1 MCLMFLVR
9 STAGQQVG
17 ALYVF
22 IINRGIASPSF
33 LIISL
38 VLFVFIIYGHL
49 PLCCSYLFSEIPRLL
64 LGARPALRTAGTERE
79 RATQISPD

>member
-1 MCLMFLVR
+1 MFLVR

-22 IINRGIASPSF
+22 IINRDIASPSF

-38 VLFVFIIYGHL
+38 VLFVFIINGNL

-64 LGARPALRTAGTERE
+64 LSWVQDQHWEQLAQRE